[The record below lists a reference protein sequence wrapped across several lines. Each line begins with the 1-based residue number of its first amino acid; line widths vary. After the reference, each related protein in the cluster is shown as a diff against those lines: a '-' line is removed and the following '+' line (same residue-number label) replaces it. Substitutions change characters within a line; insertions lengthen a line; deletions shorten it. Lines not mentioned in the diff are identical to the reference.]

1 MYLYVPPVEY
11 NFTLFSTSSSTIG
24 AIPSFEKTEIK
35 ADLILTL
42 FIISK
47 IIKLEYELSLFLT
60 KEFNFVNT
68 DI

>member
-1 MYLYVPPVEY
+1 
-11 NFTLFSTSSSTIG
+11 
-24 AIPSFEKTEIK
+24 
-35 ADLILTL
+35 LIL